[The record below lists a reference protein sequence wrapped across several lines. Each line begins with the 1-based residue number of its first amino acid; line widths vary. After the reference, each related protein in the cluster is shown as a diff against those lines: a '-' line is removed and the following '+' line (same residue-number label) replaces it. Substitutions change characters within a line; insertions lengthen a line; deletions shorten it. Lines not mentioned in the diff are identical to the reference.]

1 MRPTRLISVDDAP
14 ALTQLLIENRD
25 FLAPWEPVR
34 DEEYYTLAAQRKAI
48 EAALERYAQ
57 GTAVPHVI
65 LGADEGDLVGRITL
79 NTIVRGPFQ
88 SASVGYLV
96 GEKYNGRG
104 VATAAVADMKC
115 RAFGDLGLHRL
126 EAGTLKHNF
135 ASQKVLE
142 RNGFERFGLAPE
154 YLNIAGDWQDHIL
167 FQVLNAES

>member
-1 MRPTRLISVDDAP
+1 MA
-14 ALTQLLIENRD
+14 QLVLENRD

-34 DEEYYTLAAQRKAI
+34 DAKYYTVAAQRKAI
-48 EAALERYAQ
+48 EAALERCEQ
-57 GTAVPHVI
+57 GTALPCVI
-65 LGADEGDLVGRITL
+65 LAPEDSAIVGRITL

-88 SASVGYLV
+88 SASLGYLV

-104 VATAAVADMKC
+104 VATAAVADMKR

-126 EAGTLKHNF
+126 EAGTLKHNL

-142 RNGFERFGLAPE
+142 RNGFERFGLAPR
-154 YLNIAGDWQDHIL
+154 YLNIAGKWQDHIL